1 MPRPRAENELTRR
14 LALLGAQVRLDAI
27 EAERHS
33 IEAFI
38 RSVGGR
44 ATGSVLDGA
53 AFPTRAGRRGRHRRP
68 MSAAARKAVSERM
81 KAYWAA
87 RREQKA
93 AGDRP
98 LRSAK
103 KR

>member
-1 MPRPRAENELTRR
+1 MPRPREEHELTRR
-14 LALLGAQVRLDAI
+14 LALLGAQVRLGAI
-27 EAERHS
+27 EAERQS

-38 RSVGGR
+38 RSVGRR
-44 ATGSVLDGA
+44 ATRSMSDGA
-53 AFPTRAGRRGRHRRP
+53 VLPTPTGRRGRQRRP
-68 MSAAARKAVSERM
+68 LSAAARQAVSERM

-93 AGDRP
+93 ASDRP